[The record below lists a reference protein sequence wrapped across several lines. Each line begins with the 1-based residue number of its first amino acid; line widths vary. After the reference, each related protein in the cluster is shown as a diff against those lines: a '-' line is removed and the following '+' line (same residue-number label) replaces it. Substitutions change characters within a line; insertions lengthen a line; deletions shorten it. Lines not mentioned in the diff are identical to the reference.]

1 MAPATVRIYLCAMQ
15 EDKNLPAG
23 KPTDTSRPIPA
34 RAVHRLLVVD
44 DDVSLRQLSAEL
56 LNHSGYEVD
65 AAEDGAAAWEALGA
79 EGYDLMITDNKMP
92 NLSGVELL
100 KKLYAAHMDLPVIMA
115 SGTMPEEE
123 FAQFPWLRPAGK
135 LLKPYSVE
143 ELLGTVK
150 RVLRETNTMTDGI
163 LRFRPHDAG
172 EKQVLQTEGA
182 ISPTRLYRSNPPSRI
197 LVVDDNSD
205 TRQLSVDVLSGSG
218 YDVEA
223 VLDGAA
229 GWEAL
234 QNAGYD
240 LIITDNKMPRMTGLE
255 MIEKLRSARM
265 TLPVIMATG
274 HLPLNEFARRPWL
287 KPDAMLQRPF
297 STDDLLETVV
307 KVLGPAGNNDG
318 RQEAPVPQR
327 P

>member
-1 MAPATVRIYLCAMQ
+1 
-15 EDKNLPAG
+15 
-23 KPTDTSRPIPA
+23 
-34 RAVHRLLVVD
+34 
-44 DDVSLRQLSAEL
+44 
-56 LNHSGYEVD
+56 
-65 AAEDGAAAWEALGA
+65 
-79 EGYDLMITDNKMP
+79 
-92 NLSGVELL
+92 
-100 KKLYAAHMDLPVIMA
+100 
-115 SGTMPEEE
+115 MPEEE
-123 FAQFPWLRPAGK
+123 FVQFPWLRPAGK

-150 RVLRETNTMTDGI
+150 RVLREANTTTDGL
-163 LRFRPHDAG
+163 LRFRPHDAR
-172 EKQVLQTEGA
+172 ERQVSQTEGA
-182 ISPTRLYRSNPPSRI
+182 IGPTRLYLSNPPSRI

-234 QNAGYD
+234 QSTSYD

-297 STDDLLETVV
+297 STDDLLETV
-307 KVLGPAGNNDG
+307 KTVLHPGNDNG
-318 RQEAPVPQR
+318 GGKASPFPQYF
-327 P
+327 